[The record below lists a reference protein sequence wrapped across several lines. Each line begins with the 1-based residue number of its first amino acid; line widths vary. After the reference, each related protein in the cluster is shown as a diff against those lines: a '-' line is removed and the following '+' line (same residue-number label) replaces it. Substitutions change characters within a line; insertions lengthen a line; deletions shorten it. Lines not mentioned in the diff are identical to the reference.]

1 MLTVTYCVAVPRGLH
16 PLRPNSL
23 TVGARRTESADCAP
37 RSSRASPLT
46 GFVGASALQF
56 AGRRRES
63 KRGMHRDRE
72 LRNERLVRR
81 QLRQVDVLKAIRIG
95 PRAVIALV
103 IVCRFQ
109 RSVRSVSGHRRGSM
123 FSVQTA
129 AHCPGGG
136 AVRYRGEGLNPSL
149 TQLAGLQLCP
159 DWRERSAIPSHELR
173 VPVTVSTH
181 RVPHPGEARPLDIKA
196 GIV

>member
-1 MLTVTYCVAVPRGLH
+1 MHTSRLTTVLTVTYCVAVPRGLH

-129 AHCPGGG
+129 AHCPGDGPG
-136 AVRYRGEGLNPSL
+136 ALQRRGFKPFTHTARGPSAVSR
-149 TQLAGLQLCP
+149 LARAKCHSIARTPCTCNGQYA
-159 DWRERSAIPSHELR
+159 SSSPSR
-173 VPVTVSTH
+173 
-181 RVPHPGEARPLDIKA
+181 
-196 GIV
+196 